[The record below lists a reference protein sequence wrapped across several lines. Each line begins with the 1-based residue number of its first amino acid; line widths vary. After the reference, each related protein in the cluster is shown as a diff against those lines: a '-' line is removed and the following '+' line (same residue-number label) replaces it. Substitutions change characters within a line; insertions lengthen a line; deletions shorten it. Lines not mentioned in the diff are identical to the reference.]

1 MVKYY
6 LYDIQNDERVFETN
20 KIVYFNLEDCIFN
33 IESLLGL
40 INIFNYNDYDEV
52 CDVYYQ
58 LSNLKPSIEKI
69 FKIIRV
75 EVD

>member
-6 LYDIQNDERVFETN
+6 LYDIQNDERVFETS

-52 CDVYYQ
+52 CDAYYQ

>member
-6 LYDIQNDERVFETN
+6 LYDIQNNERVFETN

-52 CDVYYQ
+52 CDAYYQ
-58 LSNLKPSIEKI
+58 LSKLNPSIEKI